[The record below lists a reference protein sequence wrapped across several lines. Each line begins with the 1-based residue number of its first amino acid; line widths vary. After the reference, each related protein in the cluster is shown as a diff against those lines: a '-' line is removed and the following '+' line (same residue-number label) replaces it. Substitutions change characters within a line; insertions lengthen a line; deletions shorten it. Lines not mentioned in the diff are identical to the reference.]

1 MVLELRNDS
10 SSGLRIQSRAASGEV
25 IGDPYNQ
32 WVLPPGELVSRALN
46 LALLRDGAQN
56 PLPLSGSI
64 ERFEVDRAER
74 LFRFSGFYAVAG
86 TGKMRRFEIA
96 TPVTGDGAEQVA
108 SAASAAVAE
117 LARRI
122 AADHFGD
129 GKQQ

>member
-1 MVLELRNDS
+1 MR
-10 SSGLRIQSRAASGEV
+10 
-25 IGDPYNQ
+25 
-32 WVLPPGELVSRALN
+32 
-46 LALLRDGAQN
+46 
-56 PLPLSGSI
+56 
-64 ERFEVDRAER
+64 
-74 LFRFSGFYAVAG
+74 SGFYAVAG

>member
-1 MVLELRNDS
+1 
-10 SSGLRIQSRAASGEV
+10 
-25 IGDPYNQ
+25 
-32 WVLPPGELVSRALN
+32 
-46 LALLRDGAQN
+46 
-56 PLPLSGSI
+56 
-64 ERFEVDRAER
+64 
-74 LFRFSGFYAVAG
+74 
-86 TGKMRRFEIA
+86 MRRFEIA